1 MDTTEQQPKNIEDE
15 FVDPSNLAAL
25 EEALQPARG
34 EFPLTL
40 PSGKKIRIPF
50 RVGGFATGMEA
61 SRGERFKEN
70 EVNDPD
76 KTRRIYMK
84 KINSCLLE
92 GWHIVDDLSRKL
104 SDPAMLLSQKKIPVS
119 IIRTADWNTL
129 NEAMF
134 PGAVST
140 PESIQDRANA
150 IRDQSV
156 PVVPGSR
163 DSEQSGDRLRPFSS

>member
-1 MDTTEQQPKNIEDE
+1 MSKKTEQPKIREDE

-34 EFPLTL
+34 EFPLSL
-40 PSGKKIRIPF
+40 PSGKKILIPF
-50 RVGGFATGMEA
+50 QIMGFAGGMEA

-84 KINSCLLE
+84 KINMGLLE
-92 GWHIVDDLSRKL
+92 GWHIVDDVGRKL
-104 SDPAMLLSQKKIPVS
+104 PMCSADLLRQKKIPVS
-119 IIRTADWNTL
+119 IIRTEDWNAL
-129 NEAMF
+129 NESIF
-134 PGAVST
+134 PGSIST

-150 IRDQSV
+150 IRDQSM
-156 PVVPGSR
+156 PILPGPGDSEPGS
-163 DSEQSGDRLRPFSS
+163 D